1 MIIVIIQGTLAKL
14 KSSLHGGD
22 KALRAPLPFTP
33 TFIFRYCQGK
43 EMIHTSMRIIT
54 NGQNCTDEFINCL
67 KHNICTSFACYYK
80 QRVHKMEKVNRLQ
93 CLQRI
98 IEETLSI
105 VQNSLS
111 YTEVHGWITEVAESY
126 FLIVHYMKS
135 TVPSSKLLIRINIAN
150 KVTSLKENCIET
162 IGLYTSY
169 KEEPEIRNLPLP
181 VTIIETLLEYKEK
194 EQNINDIIYNANVL
208 SSTFVPGAA
217 GQREE
222 EILEEEEILQAITAS
237 RVRSEWT
244 DMADST

>member
-14 KSSLHGGD
+14 KSILHGGD
-22 KALRAPLPFTP
+22 KALMTRLPSSA
-33 TFIFRYCQGK
+33 TFIFRYCEGK
-43 EMIHTSMRIIT
+43 EMINTSMRIII
-54 NGQNCTDEFINCL
+54 NGETQNCSDEFMNCL
-67 KHNICTSFACYYK
+67 NHNLRMSFACYYK
-80 QRVHKMEKVNRLQ
+80 QRVHKMAKVNRLR

-111 YTEVHGWITEVAESY
+111 NTEVYGWITEIAGFY
-126 FLIVHYMKS
+126 FLCVHYKIG
-135 TVPSSKLLIRINIAN
+135 PLPPSKLLIKITIAN

-194 EQNINDIIYNANVL
+194 EQNINDIIYNVL